1 VAAAE
6 TSGTRRR
13 GAVLEQAIYDAAL
26 AELIEHGPGG
36 LSMERVADRART
48 GKSSVYRRWPCKEA
62 LMLDTVHYALPHVD
76 DPPDTGS
83 LRGDLLCMLS
93 RMARVMREPAGQAV
107 RTLIAEGQ
115 GQPALI
121 KAVEEQV
128 IRPRIDRILLALRRA
143 TEHHPTDHGDRLEL
157 IARVGPALLIHELLL
172 TGEPASEDEIG
183 QIIDHIILPALDPP
197 AEAVCRDTRV
207 P

>member
-1 VAAAE
+1 MAAAE

-62 LMLDTVHYALPHVD
+62 LMLDTVRHTLPYLD

-115 GQPALI
+115 RQPALI
-121 KAVEEQV
+121 KAVDEQV
-128 IRPRIDRILLALRRA
+128 IRPRIDRILSALRRT
-143 TEHHPTDHGDRLEL
+143 TEHDAIEHGDRLEM
-157 IARVGPALLIHELLL
+157 IARVGPALIIHELLL

-183 QIIDHIILPALDPP
+183 QIIDHIILPALDLRGR
-197 AEAVCRDTRV
+197 ADKCAK
-207 P
+207 